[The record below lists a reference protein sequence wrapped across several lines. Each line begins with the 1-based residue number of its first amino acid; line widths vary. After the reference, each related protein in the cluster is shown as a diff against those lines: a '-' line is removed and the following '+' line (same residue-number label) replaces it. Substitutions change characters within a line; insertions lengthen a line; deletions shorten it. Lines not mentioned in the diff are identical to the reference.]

1 MLAIVDC
8 RVSLSDGVWKAAC
21 VCGKESG
28 FSTKDNAL
36 KMLERQRCR
45 YCMNRYQTMRGY
57 QGSIYQNVD
66 GKWCSKCSGCG
77 SEQAYTRKDH
87 AKQSELA
94 DRKCKKCIG
103 LEKGFSNNLP
113 VGDVLRLYRKFQKAA
128 AARSIAWELSLE
140 DFKAAFNGV
149 CSLTGWSISMEYSV
163 HTASLDR
170 IDSKLGYCKDNVQ
183 WVHTMVNMCKN
194 KYEQDKFID
203 MCKAVAATKS

>member
-28 FSTKDNAL
+28 FSTKASAL
-36 KMLERQRCR
+36 RMLSKGNCRSCKVDYRQVSEEVPV
-45 YCMNRYQTMRGY
+45 YKNT
-57 QGSIYQNVD
+57 D

-170 IDSKLGYCKDNVQ
+170 IDSKLGYCKGNVQ

>member
-36 KMLERQRCR
+36 KMLSKGSCRSCKVDYRQVSEEVPV
-45 YCMNRYQTMRGY
+45 YKNTE
-57 QGSIYQNVD
+57 
-66 GKWCSKCSGCG
+66 GKWCSVCSGCG
-77 SEQAYTRKDH
+77 KEQAYTRKNH
-87 AKQSELA
+87 AKQSELS
-94 DRKCKKCIG
+94 DWQCKKCVA
-103 LEKGFSNNLP
+103 EAKGFSANMP
-113 VGDVLRLYRKFQKAA
+113 VGNLQRVYNKFRKSANV
-128 AARSIAWELSLE
+128 RRIAWGLNIH
-140 DFKAAFNGV
+140 DFEVAFNGK
-149 CSLTGWSISMEYSV
+149 CALTGWDISLDYTKC
-163 HTASLDR
+163 TASLDR
-170 IDSKLGYCKDNVQ
+170 IDSKKGYEASNIQ